1 MQMVTLVGLNEPG
14 LLTEPVVQVQLHE
27 TWLQSGGKGV
37 PWTMVNK
44 PHSKTNAVRRL
55 SPI

>member
-1 MQMVTLVGLNEPG
+1 MVTLVGLNEPG